1 MYNLYLAKWHKLPN
15 KKGFFNKINELLG
28 NDWICKNCNAENNFK
43 KYCRSCLRDKKM
55 NLMPLNK

>member
-28 NDWICKNCNAENNFK
+28 NDWICKIV
-43 KYCRSCLRDKKM
+43 
-55 NLMPLNK
+55 MPKTISKNIADLV